1 MRKPSTLITFA
12 IAAAIVTITLPQ
24 AHAQSS
30 VAMPASSSST
40 GMPPVIPVETFM
52 KRPEFE
58 AMSISPKGDRLA
70 ALIPYKGRD
79 NLVVVD
85 LDKKTKNVITS
96 FETNDVINFSWINNE
111 RLFLRVA
118 DGKDALGRVTYRGTY
133 AIDVDGSN
141 LRDLTKLRG
150 LAPLRT
156 IPGDTAGEIF
166 VVMNERARLSADV
179 YKLNTKTGRSEIISF
194 DSPGEVERYIL
205 DWDNLPR
212 VATITNVDTT
222 EPSVWYRDSANAKWT
237 ELFKNP
243 PDNAQDSIDVL
254 GFDSDN
260 KTLIVSSNVGRDK
273 YAIYKY
279 DPAAKK
285 LGALIFEHPM
295 IDVQGGIVW
304 NRKQKAIAGIRYS
317 ADVNATKWFDP
328 TMEALQKQVDQSL
341 PNTTNVLSFNAD
353 AENNKTL
360 VITSSDTDPGRNYLF
375 DPIQKALEP
384 LPDRRPWINPA
395 NISPRKFMP
404 YVARDGLKI
413 PAWVTIP
420 KGSTGKN
427 LPLILHVHGGP
438 NARTYSANP
447 WGRYSEAAFF
457 ANRGYVVL
465 EPEPR
470 ASTQFGRKHLS
481 AGYKQW
487 GMAMQD
493 DLTDGIMYLVK
504 EGIVDKNRVCIYG
517 GSYGGYASLQG
528 IVKDP
533 DLYKCSLPWIA
544 VSDLLML
551 QTEMTSD
558 SNNSRFN
565 MDVFYNRTIGNRKTE
580 REMLTKL
587 SPVYNAKAIKV
598 PVLIAMGSDD
608 VRVPLKHG
616 TDMRN
621 ALNAAGVKNELVIY
635 SGEAHGFNKQENIED
650 FFKRAENF
658 FAEHIGGRK

>member
-1 MRKPSTLITFA
+1 MIMRNWKIGLLAATAAFASLATQAQAPS
-12 IAAAIVTITLPQ
+12 V
-24 AHAQSS
+24 QSTS
-30 VAMPASSSST
+30 AAMP
-40 GMPPVIPVETFM
+40 PLIPVETFM
-52 KRPEFE
+52 RRGEFGSM
-58 AMSISPKGDRLA
+58 AISPKGDRLA
-70 ALIPYKGRD
+70 ATVPFKGRD

-85 LDKKTKNVITS
+85 LEKKTRNIITS
-96 FETNDVINFSWINNE
+96 FEKDDVISFNWINND
-111 RLFLRVA
+111 RIVLRVA
-118 DGKDALGRVTYRGTY
+118 DGRDALGRVTYRGTY

-141 LRDLTKLRG
+141 YRDLSALRG

-156 IPGDTAGEIF
+156 IPGDTAGEVF
-166 VVMNERARLSADV
+166 VTMNERARRAADV
-179 YKLNTKTGRSEIISF
+179 YKLNTRTGKSQLISF
-194 DSPGEVERYIL
+194 ESPGEVSGWVL
-205 DWDNLPR
+205 DWNDVPR
-212 VATITNVDTT
+212 VAFTT
-222 EPSVWYRDSANAKWT
+222 DEKTTVSTVWYRDSADSKWT
-237 ELFKNP
+237 ELLKNP
-243 PDNAQDSIDVL
+243 PDPAEDNIEPL

-279 DPAAKK
+279 DPLAKK
-285 LGALIFEHPM
+285 LGALVFEHPL
-295 IDVQGGIVW
+295 IDIERGLIW
-304 NRKQKAIAGIRYS
+304 NRKQKTLAGINYS

-328 TMEALQKQVDQSL
+328 VMDALQKQIDATLKGATNSL
-341 PNTTNVLSFNAD
+341 TFNSD
-353 AENNKTL
+353 TDVNKIL
-360 VITSSDTDPGRNYLF
+360 ISTSSDTDPGRNYLY
-375 DPIQKALEP
+375 DGAKKSLEA

-395 NISPRKFMP
+395 DISPRKYMP
-404 YVARDGLKI
+404 YTARDGLNI

-420 KGSTGKN
+420 KGTSGKN
-427 LPLILHVHGGP
+427 LPLIINVHGGP
-438 NARTYSANP
+438 NARVYTSNP
-447 WGRYSEAAFF
+447 WGRYSESVFF

-487 GMAMQD
+487 GKTMQD
-493 DLTDGIMYLVK
+493 DLTDGILHLVK

-565 MDVFYNRTIGNRKTE
+565 MDIFYNRNIGNRSTE
-580 REMLTKL
+580 REMLTQV
-587 SPVYNAKAIKV
+587 SPVYNAKVIKT
-598 PVLIAMGSDD
+598 PVLLVMGSDD

-616 TDMRN
+616 TDMQK
-621 ALNAAGVKNELVIY
+621 ALDAAGVKNELVVY
-635 SGEAHGFNKQENIED
+635 TAEAHGFNKQENIED
-650 FFKRAENF
+650 FFKRAEKF

>member
-1 MRKPSTLITFA
+1 MRKTNTLLA
-12 IAAAIVTITLPQ
+12 LAAVVTVAWLNVSQ
-24 AHAQSS
+24 SNAQ
-30 VAMPASSSST
+30 VDKAAGSST
-40 GMPPVIPVETFM
+40 AIPPVIPVETLM
-52 KRPEFE
+52 RRAEFGS
-58 AMSISPKGDRLA
+58 MSISPKGDRLA
-70 ALIPYKGRD
+70 ATVPFKGRD
-79 NLVVVD
+79 NLVIVD
-85 LDKKTKNVITS
+85 LEKKTRNIITS
-96 FETNDVINFSWINNE
+96 FERDDVIDFRWVNND
-111 RLFLRVA
+111 RIALRVA
-118 DGKDALGRVTYRGTY
+118 DARDALGRVTFRGTF

-141 LRDLTKLRG
+141 LRDLSKLRD
-150 LAPLRT
+150 LTPLRT
-156 IPGDTAGEIF
+156 IPGDTAGEIL
-166 VVMNERARLSADV
+166 VTMRERSRRTADV
-179 YKLNTKTGRSEIISF
+179 YKLNTKTGRFQLITFEA
-194 DSPGEVERYIL
+194 PGEVDRWVL
-205 DWDNLPR
+205 DWTDVPR
-212 VATITNVDTT
+212 VAFTTDTDTT
-222 EPSVWYRDSANAKWT
+222 VTTVWYRESADAKWS

-243 PDNAQDSIDVL
+243 PDSAQDSINPI
-254 GFDSDN
+254 GFDADN

-279 DPAAKK
+279 DPVAKK
-285 LGALIFEHPM
+285 LGTLVFEHPLV
-295 IDVQGGIVW
+295 DVQGGIVW
-304 NRKQKAIAGIRYS
+304 NRKQKSMAGIRYS
-317 ADVNATKWFDP
+317 ADVDATRWFDP
-328 TMEALQKQVDQSL
+328 AMEALQKQVDVVL
-341 PNTTNVLSFNAD
+341 PNTNNMLSFSSD
-353 AENNKTL
+353 TENNKTL
-360 VITSSDTDPGRNYLF
+360 VISSSDTDPGRNYLF
-375 DPIQKALEP
+375 DGTQKTLEA
-384 LPDRRPWINPA
+384 LPDRRPWIDPA

-404 YVARDGLKI
+404 YTARDGLNI

-427 LPLILHVHGGP
+427 LPLIINVHGGP
-438 NARTYSANP
+438 NARVYSANP
-447 WGRYSEAAFF
+447 WNRYSESVFF

-533 DLYKCSLPWIA
+533 DLYKCSLPWLA

-558 SNNSRFN
+558 SNQSRFN
-565 MDVFYNRTIGNRKTE
+565 MDVFYNRTIGNRSTE
-580 REMLTKL
+580 KEMLMKI
-587 SPVYNAKAIKV
+587 SPVYNAKVIKA
-598 PVLIAMGSDD
+598 PVLIAMGSND

-635 SGEAHGFNKQENIED
+635 DGEAHGFNKQENIED
-650 FFKRAENF
+650 FFKRAEKF

>member
-1 MRKPSTLITFA
+1 MQNVNKLFFA
-12 IAAAIVTITLPQ
+12 TALTVMCLLYPLAGQ
-24 AHAQSS
+24 AQTVATTSS
-30 VAMPASSSST
+30 VTAMPPLIS
-40 GMPPVIPVETFM
+40 VEVFM
-52 KRPEFE
+52 RRAEFGS
-58 AMSISPKGDRLA
+58 MSISPKGDRLA
-70 ALIPYKGRD
+70 ATVPYKGRD

-85 LDKKTKNVITS
+85 LDKKTRNVITS
-96 FETNDVINFSWINNE
+96 FEKDDVISFNWINND
-111 RLFLRVA
+111 RIVLRVA
-118 DGKDALGRVTYRGTY
+118 DGRDALGRVTYRGTY

-141 LRDLTKLRG
+141 FRDLSNLRN

-166 VVMNERARLSADV
+166 VTMNERARRTADV
-179 YKLNTKTGRSEIISF
+179 YKLNTRTGKFQLISF
-194 DSPGEVERYIL
+194 EAPGEVSSWVL
-205 DWDNLPR
+205 DWNDVPR
-212 VATITNVDTT
+212 VAFITDEDTT
-222 EPSVWYRDSANAKWT
+222 VSTVWYRDSAESKWS
-237 ELFKNP
+237 ELLKNP
-243 PDNAQDSIDVL
+243 PDNAQDSIDPL

-279 DPAAKK
+279 DPATKK
-285 LGALIFEHPM
+285 LGALIFEHPL
-295 IDVQGGIVW
+295 IDVQGGLIW
-304 NRKQKAIAGIRYS
+304 NRTQKTLAGIRYS

-328 TMEALQKQVDQSL
+328 ALDALQTQIDATLKGTN
-341 PNTTNVLSFNAD
+341 NTLSFNSDTNSAKKILIG
-353 AENNKTL
+353 A
-360 VITSSDTDPGRNYLF
+360 SSDIDPGRNYLF
-375 DPIQKALEP
+375 DSEKKSLES
-384 LPDRRPWINPA
+384 LPDRRPWINPEH
-395 NISPRKFMP
+395 ISPRKYMP
-404 YVARDGLKI
+404 YAARDGLNI

-420 KGSTGKN
+420 KGTTGKN
-427 LPLILHVHGGP
+427 LPLIVHVHGGP
-438 NARTYSANP
+438 NARSYSANP
-447 WGRYSEAAFF
+447 WGRYSESVFF

-493 DLTDGIMYLVK
+493 DLTDGINYLVK
-504 EGIVDKNRVCIYG
+504 EGIVDRNRVCIYG

-565 MDVFYNRTIGNRKTE
+565 QDIFYNRNIGNRKTE
-580 REMLTKL
+580 RDMLTKV
-587 SPVYNAKAIKV
+587 SPVYNAKVIKT
-598 PVLIAMGSDD
+598 PVLLVMGSDD

-616 TDMRN
+616 TDMKK
-621 ALNAAGVKNELVIY
+621 ALDDAGVKNELVVY
-635 SGEAHGFNKQENIED
+635 TAEAHGFNKQENIQD

-658 FAEHIGGRK
+658 FAQYIGGRK